1 MLYFLYNHT
10 FKVTM
15 AVSYEAF
22 YFMYSISPLCVLVF
36 LPISF
41 LLLLL
46 FMSPWIYCMKRHE
59 KSCCVQWIKKVV
71 TVTTKIAFSFLR
83 VKKQKSSSPNEVPRF
98 AMFGYQAPKNFTY
111 YLFFLLYIIVSYA
124 VVAFYKDYFIVKTSE
139 CSPTNGNLQCFYHT
153 VSVEKIYKSNLTF
166 VYENKVY
173 TYLYYDDSD
182 TPLYDEVADC
192 GQIPDLECFE
202 LGFHIL
208 NGIETALLMLAV
220 AGTVTTLA
228 IWTILKIS
236 KGNKTGCVPCPP
248 NKLCVCHRRYVLT
261 ILVQVILVVLPRL
274 LILTVVILRFY
285 RKFQMSNNFSKTIRV
300 LNTPRYIETFHLTN
314 EDFVLFLA
322 ADLFTYGAMT
332 PWCYF
337 KKLSIKEEKDLSL
350 DNDISIA

>member
-1 MLYFLYNHT
+1 
-10 FKVTM
+10 M
-15 AVSYEAF
+15 AVSYGAF
-22 YFMYSISPLCVLVF
+22 YFMYSIPPLCVLVF

-41 LLLLL
+41 LIFLL

-59 KSCCVQWIKKVV
+59 RSCCIHWIKKLVII
-71 TVTTKIAFSFLR
+71 TTKIAFSFLR
-83 VKKQKSSSPNEVPRF
+83 VKKEKSSNPDQVPRF
-98 AMFGYQAPKNFTY
+98 AMFGYYAPKNFIY

-124 VVAFYKDYFIVKTSE
+124 VVAFYKDYFIEKTSE

-173 TYLYYDDSD
+173 TYLYYDNSD

-202 LGFHIL
+202 LGFHIV

-220 AGTVTTLA
+220 AGMVTTLA
-228 IWTILKIS
+228 IWTVLKLS

-248 NKLCVCHRRYVLT
+248 NSNFICHQRCVFTILFQVIMVVVPRLLVLT
-261 ILVQVILVVLPRL
+261 IVIWRL
-274 LILTVVILRFY
+274 Y
-285 RKFQMSNNFSKTIRV
+285 RNFQMSNNFSKTIRV
-300 LNTPRYIETFHLTN
+300 LNTPNYIETFHLTN

-337 KKLSIKEEKDLSL
+337 KKLSKKEKKDLISVHPL
-350 DNDISIA
+350 DDVQSINVE

>member
-1 MLYFLYNHT
+1 
-10 FKVTM
+10 M
-15 AVSYEAF
+15 AVSYTAF
-22 YFMYSISPLCVLVF
+22 HFMYSIPPLCVLVY

-41 LLLLL
+41 ILFSL
-46 FMSPWIYCMKRHE
+46 FMTPWIYCMKRHE
-59 KSCCVQWIKKVV
+59 RSCCVRWINKVV

-83 VKKQKSSSPNEVPRF
+83 VQKEKSSSPDQVPRF
-98 AMFGYQAPKNFTY
+98 AMFGYYAPKNFTY

-166 VYENKVY
+166 VYDNKVY

-182 TPLYDEVADC
+182 TSLYDEVADC

-202 LGFHIL
+202 LGFHIV
-208 NGIETALLMLAV
+208 NGVETALLMLAV

-228 IWTILKIS
+228 IWTILKLS
-236 KGNKTGCVPCPP
+236 KGNETGCVPCPP
-248 NKLCVCHRRYVLT
+248 NRHCVCQQRCVFT
-261 ILVQVILVVLPRL
+261 ILAQVILVTLSRSIVLT
-274 LILTVVILRFY
+274 IVIFRFY
-285 RKFQMSNNFSKTIRV
+285 LKFQMSNNFSKTIRV
-300 LNTPRYIETFHLTN
+300 LNTPSYIETFHLTN

-337 KKLSIKEEKDLSL
+337 KKLSKKEEKDLNL
-350 DNDISIA
+350 DNDILIA